1 MKKELIDQKFKKLSD
16 VNKIRYNIGRI
27 FFNQKKILVIILVSF
42 MIIIG
47 NLFFLPFFIRYG
59 GFNGIFAFAFV
70 GVITIMFGWILLIV
84 EIFKFSKKDNEVLE
98 KFLNDKSKE
107 RKR

>member
-27 FFNQKKILVIILVSF
+27 FFIQKRTLLIILVSF
-42 MIIIG
+42 MIIMG
-47 NLFFLPFFIRYG
+47 NLFFLPFLIRYG
-59 GFNGIFAFAFV
+59 GFNRILGFAFV

-84 EIFKFSKKDNEVLE
+84 EIFKFSKKDNEALE

-107 RKR
+107 RKG